1 MDTVAALSPVRK
13 AVVPVA
19 GIGTRLF
26 PATKSQPKEM
36 LPVGR
41 KPVVQYVIE
50 ELRAAGIEQILLITG
65 RKKAAIE
72 DHFDADLELSRL
84 LQQAGNIDSADLPIA
99 DGIRGVFYTRQGTP
113 SGVADAVGLAR
124 DFAGGEPIVVA
135 FGDTIIRGANLVARL
150 IAAHGESKA
159 SGAVA
164 VEQIAQ
170 EDAFRYGIVDVR
182 EVGGA
187 LFAADLVEKPAA
199 GTAPSDLAI
208 VPRYVFSPEIFDAI
222 EATRPGL
229 GGERWL
235 TDSIAILA
243 REAPPVR
250 VVPLD
255 ASERRYDI
263 GNFESYY
270 RAFIDFALADP
281 QYGASVRQ
289 YVSELG
295 QRL

>member
-1 MDTVAALSPVRK
+1 MNTAGTCGPIRK

-72 DHFDADLELSRL
+72 DHFDADPELSQVLR
-84 LQQAGNIDSADLPIA
+84 QAGSVDLADLPLA

-124 DFAGGEPIVVA
+124 DFAGREPIVVA
-135 FGDTIIRGANLVARL
+135 FGDTIIRGGNLVARL
-150 IAAHGESKA
+150 MSAHRESSA

-164 VEQIAQ
+164 VEQIAP

-182 EVGGA
+182 TVDGA
-187 LFAADLVEKPAA
+187 LVAANLVEKPAA
-199 GTAPSDLAI
+199 GSAPSDLAI
-208 VPRYVFSPEIFDAI
+208 VPRYVFGPAIFDAI
-222 EATRPGL
+222 DATRPGL

-243 REAPPVR
+243 RESPPVR

-255 ASERRYDI
+255 ATERRYDI

>member
-1 MDTVAALSPVRK
+1 VHRAASSGPIRK

-41 KPVVQYVIE
+41 RPVVQYVVE
-50 ELRAAGIEQILLITG
+50 ELRAAGIEQILFITG
-65 RKKAAIE
+65 RKKAVIE
-72 DHFDADLELSRL
+72 DHFDSDPELSQVLR
-84 LQQAGNIDSADLPIA
+84 QAGSGDSADLAIA
-99 DGIRGVFYTRQGTP
+99 DGVRGVFYTRQGTP

-124 DFAGGEPIVVA
+124 DFAGGEPVVVA
-135 FGDTIIRGANLVARL
+135 FGDTIIRGGDLVARL
-150 IAAHGESKA
+150 MKAYWASRA

-164 VEQIAQ
+164 VERIAP

-182 EVGGA
+182 EIDGSLVA
-187 LFAADLVEKPAA
+187 VDLVEKPVP
-199 GTAPSDLAI
+199 GRAPSDLAI
-208 VPRYVFSPEIFDAI
+208 VPRYVFDPSIFDAI
-222 EATRPGL
+222 ESTRPGV

-243 REAPPVR
+243 RESPPVR
-250 VVPLD
+250 AVPLLAD
-255 ASERRYDI
+255 ERRYDI

-281 QYGASVRQ
+281 QYGAGVRQ

>member
-1 MDTVAALSPVRK
+1 M
-13 AVVPVA
+13 
-19 GIGTRLF
+19 
-26 PATKSQPKEM
+26 
-36 LPVGR
+36 GR
-41 KPVVQYVIE
+41 RPVVQYVVE
-50 ELRAAGIEQILLITG
+50 ELRAAGIEQVLLITG

-72 DHFDADLELSRL
+72 DHFDADPELSQVLR
-84 LQQAGNIDSADLPIA
+84 QAGSGDSADIAIA
-99 DGIRGVFYTRQGTP
+99 DGIRGICYTRQGTP

-135 FGDTIIRGANLVARL
+135 FGDTIIHGGDLVARL
-150 IAAHGESKA
+150 MKAYLTGRA

-164 VEQIAQ
+164 VERIAP

-182 EVGGA
+182 ETDGSLVA
-187 LFAADLVEKPAA
+187 VDLVEKPAP
-199 GTAPSDLAI
+199 GRAPSNLAI
-208 VPRYVFSPEIFDAI
+208 VPRYVFDPSIFDAI

-243 REAPPVR
+243 RESPPICA
-250 VVPLD
+250 VPLQ
-255 ASERRYDI
+255 AHERRYDI
-263 GNFESYY
+263 GNFESYF

-281 QYGASVRQ
+281 QYGAGVRQ

>member
-182 EVGGA
+182 EVGGV

-250 VVPLD
+250 VVPLA

>member
-1 MDTVAALSPVRK
+1 MDTIAALSPVRK

>member
-1 MDTVAALSPVRK
+1 M
-13 AVVPVA
+13 A
-19 GIGTRLF
+19 GVGTRLF

-50 ELRAAGIEQILLITG
+50 ELRAAGGEQILLITG

-72 DHFDADLELSRL
+72 DHFDADLELSRVL
-84 LQQAGNIDSADLPIA
+84 HHAGNVDPSRSADCRRDRRRLLYTA
-99 DGIRGVFYTRQGTP
+99 RHAQRRRRRGGP
-113 SGVADAVGLAR
+113 GAR
-124 DFAGGEPIVVA
+124 LCRGEPFVVA
-135 FGDTIIRGANLVARL
+135 FGDTIIHGGDLVARL
-150 IAAHGESKA
+150 MAAHRESGA

-164 VEQIAQ
+164 VEQIAP
-170 EDAFRYGIVDVR
+170 EDAFRYGIVMSETSMAR
-182 EVGGA
+182 SWRSTWWRNR
-187 LFAADLVEKPAA
+187 LRAAHPA
-199 GTAPSDLAI
+199 TWPSCRATFLSR
-208 VPRYVFSPEIFDAI
+208 PSSDAI

-243 REAPPVR
+243 RESPPVR
-250 VVPLD
+250 VVPLE
-255 ASERRYDI
+255 ANERRYDI
-263 GNFESYY
+263 GNFASYY

-281 QYGASVRQ
+281 QYGAEVRQ

>member
-1 MDTVAALSPVRK
+1 MHTVASPSPVRK

-41 KPVVQYVIE
+41 KPVVQYVVE

-84 LQQAGNIDSADLPIA
+84 LQQAGNVDSADLPIA

-150 IAAHGESKA
+150 IAAHGESGA

-182 EVGGA
+182 EVDGG
-187 LFAADLVEKPAA
+187 LIAADLVEKPAA

-208 VPRYVFSPEIFDAI
+208 VPRYVFGPEIFDAI

-243 REAPPVR
+243 RERPPVR

-270 RAFIDFALADP
+270 RAFIDFALTDP

>member
-1 MDTVAALSPVRK
+1 MTETVSSGAIRK

-19 GIGTRLF
+19 GVGTRLF

-41 KPVVQYVIE
+41 KPVVQYVVE
-50 ELRAAGIEQILLITG
+50 ELRAAGVEQILLITG

-72 DHFDADLELSRL
+72 DHFDADLELSQVLHR
-84 LQQAGNIDSADLPIA
+84 AGNVDPADLPIA
-99 DGIRGVFYTRQGTP
+99 DGISGVFYTRQGTP

-124 DFAGGEPIVVA
+124 DFVGGEPFVVA
-135 FGDTIIRGANLVARL
+135 FGDTIIHGGDLVARL
-150 IAAHGESKA
+150 MAAHGASGA

-164 VEQIAQ
+164 VEQIAP

-182 EVGGA
+182 DVDGSLVA
-187 LFAADLVEKPAA
+187 VDLVEKPAA
-199 GTAPSDLAI
+199 GRAPSDLAI
-208 VPRYVFSPEIFDAI
+208 VPRYVFESSIFDAI

-243 REAPPVR
+243 RESPPVR
-250 VVPLD
+250 VVPLE
-255 ASERRYDI
+255 ATERRYDI
-263 GNFESYY
+263 GNFASYY

-281 QYGASVRQ
+281 QYGAGVRQ

>member
-1 MDTVAALSPVRK
+1 MHTVASPSPVRK

-41 KPVVQYVIE
+41 KPVVQYVVE

-84 LQQAGNIDSADLPIA
+84 LQQAGNVDSADLPIA

-150 IAAHGESKA
+150 IAAHGEGEA

-182 EVGGA
+182 EVDGG
-187 LFAADLVEKPAA
+187 LIAADLVEKPAA

-208 VPRYVFSPEIFDAI
+208 VPRYVFGPEIFDAI

-243 REAPPVR
+243 RERPPVR

-270 RAFIDFALADP
+270 RAFIDFALTDP

>member
-1 MDTVAALSPVRK
+1 MNIAASASPIRK

-41 KPVVQYVIE
+41 KPVVQYVVE

-72 DHFDADLELSRL
+72 DHFDADLELSQVLR
-84 LQQAGNIDSADLPIA
+84 QAGSVDLADLPIA

-124 DFAGGEPIVVA
+124 EFAGGEPIVVA
-135 FGDTIIRGANLVARL
+135 FGDTIIHGGDLVARL
-150 IAAHGESKA
+150 MAAQRESRA
-159 SGAVA
+159 SGAIA
-164 VEQIAQ
+164 VEQIAP
-170 EDAFRYGIVDVR
+170 EDAFRYGIVDVC
-182 EVGGA
+182 EVDGSLVA
-187 LFAADLVEKPAA
+187 VDLVEKPAA
-199 GTAPSDLAI
+199 GHAPSDLAI
-208 VPRYVFSPEIFDAI
+208 VPRYVFDPAIFDAI

-243 REAPPVR
+243 RESPPVR
-250 VVPLD
+250 IVPLE
-255 ASERRYDI
+255 ANERRYDI

-281 QYGASVRQ
+281 QYGAGVRQ

>member
-1 MDTVAALSPVRK
+1 M
-13 AVVPVA
+13 A

-41 KPVVQYVIE
+41 KPVVQYVVE

-72 DHFDADLELSRL
+72 DHFDADPELSQVLRE
-84 LQQAGNIDSADLPIA
+84 AGRVDAADFPIA
-99 DGIRGVFYTRQGTP
+99 DGVRGVFYTRQGTP

-135 FGDTIIRGANLVARL
+135 FGDTIIYGSDLVARL
-150 IAAHGESKA
+150 MKAFQASRA

-164 VEQIAQ
+164 VERIAP

-182 EVGGA
+182 EIDGSLVA
-187 LFAADLVEKPAA
+187 VDLVEKPAP
-199 GTAPSDLAI
+199 GRAPSDLAI
-208 VPRYVFSPEIFDAI
+208 VPRYVFDPSIFDAI

-235 TDSIAILA
+235 TDSITILA
-243 REAPPVR
+243 RESPPVR
-250 VVPLD
+250 VVPLQPD
-255 ASERRYDI
+255 ERRYDI
-263 GNFESYY
+263 GNFESYF

-281 QYGASVRQ
+281 QYGAGVRQ

>member
-1 MDTVAALSPVRK
+1 MRK

-41 KPVVQYVIE
+41 KPVVQYVVE

-84 LQQAGNIDSADLPIA
+84 LQQAGNVDSADLPIA

-150 IAAHGESKA
+150 IAAHGESEA

-182 EVGGA
+182 EVDGGLIA
-187 LFAADLVEKPAA
+187 VDLVEKPAA

-208 VPRYVFSPEIFDAI
+208 VPRYVFGPEIFDAI

-243 REAPPVR
+243 RERPPVR

-270 RAFIDFALADP
+270 RAFIDFALTDP

>member
-1 MDTVAALSPVRK
+1 MI
-13 AVVPVA
+13 PVA

-41 KPVVQYVIE
+41 KPVVQYVVE
-50 ELRAAGIEQILLITG
+50 ELRSAGIEQILLITG

-72 DHFDADLELSRL
+72 DHFDADLELSRVL
-84 LQQAGNIDSADLPIA
+84 REAGSVDLADLPIA

-135 FGDTIIRGANLVARL
+135 FGDTIIHGGDLVARL
-150 IAAHGESKA
+150 MAAFCESRA
-159 SGAVA
+159 SGAIA
-164 VEQIAQ
+164 VERIAP

-182 EVGGA
+182 EINGSLV
-187 LFAADLVEKPAA
+187 AADLVEKPMP
-199 GTAPSDLAI
+199 GRAPSDLAI
-208 VPRYVFSPEIFDAI
+208 VPRYVFDPAIFDSI
-222 EATRPGL
+222 EATRPGV

-250 VVPLD
+250 VVPLETH
-255 ASERRYDI
+255 ERRYDI
-263 GNFESYY
+263 GNFQSYY

-281 QYGASVRQ
+281 LYGAGVRQ

>member
-1 MDTVAALSPVRK
+1 
-13 AVVPVA
+13 
-19 GIGTRLF
+19 
-26 PATKSQPKEM
+26 M

-41 KPVVQYVIE
+41 KPVVQYVVE
-50 ELRAAGIEQILLITG
+50 ELRAAGVEQILLITG

-72 DHFDADLELSRL
+72 DHFDADLELSQVLR
-84 LQQAGNIDSADLPIA
+84 QAGSVDLADLPIA

-135 FGDTIIRGANLVARL
+135 FGDTIIRGGNLVARL
-150 IAAHGESKA
+150 MAAHLESRA

-164 VEQIAQ
+164 VEQIAP

-182 EVGGA
+182 EVDDSLVA
-187 LFAADLVEKPAA
+187 VDLVEKPAA
-199 GTAPSDLAI
+199 GRAPSDLAI
-208 VPRYVFSPEIFDAI
+208 VPRYVFDPVIFDAI

-235 TDSIAILA
+235 TDSISILV
-243 REAPPVR
+243 RESPPVR
-250 VVPLD
+250 VVPLE
-255 ASERRYDI
+255 ANERRYDI

-281 QYGASVRQ
+281 QYGAGVRQ

>member
-1 MDTVAALSPVRK
+1 M
-13 AVVPVA
+13 
-19 GIGTRLF
+19 
-26 PATKSQPKEM
+26 
-36 LPVGR
+36 
-41 KPVVQYVIE
+41 
-50 ELRAAGIEQILLITG
+50 QILLITG

-84 LQQAGNIDSADLPIA
+84 LQQAGNVDSADLPIA

-150 IAAHGESKA
+150 IAAHGESGA

-182 EVGGA
+182 EVDGG
-187 LFAADLVEKPAA
+187 LIAADLVEKPAA

-208 VPRYVFSPEIFDAI
+208 VPRYVFGPEIFDAI

-243 REAPPVR
+243 RERPPVR

-270 RAFIDFALADP
+270 RAFIDFALTDP

>member
-1 MDTVAALSPVRK
+1 MNSVATSRPVRK

-50 ELRAAGIEQILLITG
+50 ELRASGVEQILLITG

-72 DHFDADLELSRL
+72 DHFDADPELSRL
-84 LQQAGNIDSADLPIA
+84 LHQAGSVDSADLPIA

-124 DFAGGEPIVVA
+124 DFAAGEPIVVA
-135 FGDTIIRGANLVARL
+135 FGDTIIRGGNLVARL
-150 IAAHGESKA
+150 MAAHRQSKA

-164 VEQIAQ
+164 VEQVAP

-182 EVGGA
+182 ESDGA
-187 LFAADLVEKPAA
+187 LIATDLVEKPAV

-208 VPRYVFSPEIFDAI
+208 VPRYVFDSEVFDAI

-243 REAPPVR
+243 RESPPVR
-250 VVPLD
+250 VVPLSD
-255 ASERRYDI
+255 NERRYDI
-263 GNFESYY
+263 GNYESYY